1 MRGCEV
7 VNGFN
12 ILRLPYLEII
22 SPVFKNIVRIDI
34 FSTGLLFYGQIRPQT
49 KKIRKK
55 ITLLLI
61 PPPPKFGPQEVNRFS
76 QLCAEFKP
84 PGIFEL
90 HATTFS
96 NLVKMVVPSVRI
108 LLRVLQRMKACMD
121 EF

>member
-1 MRGCEV
+1 MGKF
-7 VNGFN
+7 GH
-12 ILRLPYLEII
+12 RLKKFAKNYITSD
-22 SPVFKNIVRIDI
+22 SP
-34 FSTGLLFYGQIRPQT
+34 
-49 KKIRKK
+49 
-55 ITLLLI
+55 